1 MKIRLAQQD
10 DLNAIMRTEHLC
22 FGDERF
28 ETGVVRA
35 ILARRDSF
43 GLVAMDRDEV
53 VGAAMCVCSP
63 QSSLG
68 RIISVAVLEEYR
80 RRGIAS
86 ALIREC
92 EEEFVS
98 RGFTR
103 FALEVASD
111 NAAAI
116 RAYTSSGYRIQGA
129 IKDYYSHGRSAFY
142 MEKDM
147 TMDGRKTKVKVS

>member
-10 DLNAIMRTEHLC
+10 DLNAIMRTENLC

-28 ETGVVRA
+28 ETGGVKA
-35 ILARRDSF
+35 FLARRDSF
-43 GLVAMDRDEV
+43 GLVAMNRDEV

-63 QSSLG
+63 HYSLG
-68 RIISVAVLEEYR
+68 RIISVAVLKEFR

-92 EEEFVS
+92 EEEFVR

-111 NAAAI
+111 NIAAI
-116 RAYTSSGYRIQGA
+116 RTYTSIGYRIEGA
-129 IKDYYSHGRSAFY
+129 IKDYYSHGRNAFY
-142 MEKDM
+142 MEKDL